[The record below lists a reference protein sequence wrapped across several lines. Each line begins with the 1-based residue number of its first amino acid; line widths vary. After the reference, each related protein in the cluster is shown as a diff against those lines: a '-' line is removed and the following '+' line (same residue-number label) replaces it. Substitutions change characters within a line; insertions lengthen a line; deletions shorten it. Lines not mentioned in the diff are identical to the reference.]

1 MTFAG
6 KRALVT
12 GAGKGIGLATAR
24 LLSEKGATVV
34 ALSRTQ
40 ADLDALAKEIDCETL
55 TVDLADLDA
64 TREAVRSCL
73 PIDLLVNNAGITG
86 QHAVVDLLLDDLQR
100 IITVNT
106 LAPFVITQEVV
117 RDMLRRAVGGAI
129 VNVSSMAALVGLP
142 EHTAYCTS
150 KGALDSMT
158 RAMAAELGALG
169 IRINA
174 INPTV
179 TLTPMGEKAWA
190 EPERRARRLA
200 RIPLGRFA
208 KPEDM
213 AEVIAFLLSDAA
225 GMVHGLSM
233 PVDGGFR
240 AI

>member
-1 MTFAG
+1 MTFQG
-6 KRALVT
+6 KRTLVT
-12 GAGKGIGLATAR
+12 GAGKGIGLATAK
-24 LLSEKGATVV
+24 LLSEKGARVV
-34 ALSRTQ
+34 ALSRTA
-40 ADLDALAKEIDCETL
+40 ADLDALRADIGCETL
-55 TVDLADLDA
+55 CVDLADLAA
-64 TREAVRSCL
+64 TREAVRGCL

-86 QHAVVDLLLDDLQR
+86 QHAMVDLTLDDLQR

-117 RDMLRRAVGGAI
+117 RDMLGRGVGGAI
-129 VNVSSMAALVGLP
+129 VNVSSMAALVGVP
-142 EHTAYCTS
+142 ELTAYCTS

-158 RAMAAELGALG
+158 RAMAAELGPLG

-208 KPEDM
+208 QPEDM
-213 AEVIAFLLSDAA
+213 AEVIAFLLSDEAA
-225 GMVHGLSM
+225 MVHGLSM

>member
-1 MTFAG
+1 MTVAG

-12 GAGKGIGLATAR
+12 GAGKGIGLATAK
-24 LLSEKGATVV
+24 LLSQQGATVV
-34 ALSRTQ
+34 ALSRTA
-40 ADLDALAKEIDCETL
+40 ADLDVLRDEIGCATL
-55 TVDLADLDA
+55 CVDLGDLDA
-64 TREAVRSCL
+64 AREAVRGCL

-86 QHAVVDLLLDDLQR
+86 QHAVVDLSLDDLQR

-106 LAPFVITQEVV
+106 LAPFVLIQEVV
-117 RDMLRRAVGGAI
+117 RDLVRRGVGGAI

-142 EHTAYCTS
+142 DHTAYCTS

-158 RAMAAELGALG
+158 RAMAAELGQQG

-190 EPERRARRLA
+190 DPERRARRLS

-208 KPEDM
+208 TPEDM
-213 AEVIAFLLSDAA
+213 AAVIAFLLSDAA
-225 GMVHGLSM
+225 GMVHGLNM

-240 AI
+240 AV

>member
-1 MTFAG
+1 MSFAG

-24 LLSEKGATVV
+24 LLAERGAEVV
-34 ALSRTQ
+34 ALSRTA
-40 ADLDALAKEIDCETL
+40 ADLEALEAEIGCETL
-55 TVDLADLDA
+55 TVDLGDLDA
-64 TREAVRSCL
+64 AREAVRSAL

-86 QHAVVDLLLDDLQR
+86 QHAMVDLALDEMQR

-106 LAPFVITQEVV
+106 LAPFVLTQEVV
-117 RDMLRRAVGGAI
+117 RDLVQRGVGGAI

-158 RAMAAELGALG
+158 RAMATELGPLG
-169 IRINA
+169 IRINVV
-174 INPTV
+174 NPTV

-190 EPERRARRLA
+190 DPERRARRLQ

-208 KPEDM
+208 TPEDM

-240 AI
+240 AV

>member
-1 MTFAG
+1 MTFKG

-24 LLSEKGATVV
+24 LLAERGAEVI
-34 ALSRTQ
+34 ALSRTS
-40 ADLDALAKEIDCETL
+40 ADLEARKAELGCETL
-55 TVDLADLDA
+55 TVDLGDLDA
-64 TREAVRSCL
+64 AREAVRRAL

-86 QHAVVDLLLDDLQR
+86 QHAMVDLTLEEMQR

-106 LAPFVITQEVV
+106 LAPFVLTQEVV
-117 RDMLRRAVGGAI
+117 RDMQRRGVGGAI

-142 EHTAYCTS
+142 DHTAYCTS

-158 RAMAAELGALG
+158 RAMATELGPLG
-169 IRINA
+169 IRINVV
-174 INPTV
+174 NPTV

-190 EPERRARRLA
+190 DPERRARRLQ

-208 KPEDM
+208 TPEDM

>member
-24 LLSEKGATVV
+24 LLREKGATVV
-34 ALSRTQ
+34 ALSRTT
-40 ADLDALAKEIDCETL
+40 ADLDALAKEIGCETL

-64 TREAVRSCL
+64 TREAVRGCL

-86 QHAVVDLLLDDLQR
+86 QHAVVDLALDDLQR

-150 KGALDSMT
+150 KGALDAMT

-190 EPERRARRLA
+190 EPERRARRLS